1 LKKWGKRKSKN
12 SFKSDILLLEM
23 FLTIFYIFGILL
35 VLSVLILI
43 HELGHFLVA
52 KKAGVWVEEFGFGLP
67 PRLLGKKI
75 GGTIYSLNALPF
87 GGFVRLH
94 GETSE
99 EGIKNTKHT
108 FLGKGKLTRAA
119 IVVAGIAMN
128 LLLGLLC
135 FAIVYSFLGIPKEQG
150 FVQIVEVAKDSPAAA
165 AGLATNDIIVSFNKN
180 AVAKSA
186 DFTNLTKENAGKK
199 VSLQIKRGSAVQ
211 NYNITLRANPADGK
225 SFLGIVVSSEMAY
238 YPPVWQR
245 PFYGA
250 YYGTIAA
257 YQTTIAVVQGLWGTV
272 SQVGHGKV
280 PQDTVGPVGI
290 FAIIYFVLKQGILP
304 ILNLMGLISIN
315 LAVLNI
321 LPIPAL
327 DGGRLFF
334 IGIEAV
340 FGKKVLPK
348 IEDAFHS
355 VGFIVLIAL
364 IILIS
369 FFDIKRVI
377 SAGGFTGFIN
387 SFIK

>member
-1 LKKWGKRKSKN
+1 MLST
-12 SFKSDILLLEM
+12 IL
-23 FLTIFYIFGILL
+23 YILGIIL

-52 KKAGVWVEEFGFGLP
+52 KKLGVWVEEFGFGLP
-67 PRLLGKKI
+67 PRLIGKKF
-75 GGTIYSLNALPF
+75 GETIYSINALPF
-87 GGFVRLH
+87 GGFCRMH

-99 EGIKNTKHT
+99 EGVSDPNRA
-108 FLGKGKLTRAA
+108 FLGKGKLTRAG
-119 IVVAGIAMN
+119 IVVAGIVMN

-150 FVQIVEVAKDSPAAA
+150 FVQVVEVAQDSPAAT
-165 AGLATNDIIVSFNKN
+165 AGLAINDIIVSFNKN
-180 AVAKSA
+180 MVTKST
-186 DFTNLTKENAGKK
+186 DFTNLTQENRGKN
-199 VSLQIKRGSAVQ
+199 VAFVIKRGSQ
-211 NYNITLRANPADGK
+211 TLNFNITLRQNPADGK
-225 SFLGIVVSSEMAY
+225 SFLGVVVTSEMTY

-250 YYGTIAA
+250 YYGTIAS
-257 YQTTIAVVQGLWGTV
+257 YQTTIAVVSGLWGTV
-272 SQVGHGKV
+272 SQVGHGQV
-280 PQDTVGPVGI
+280 PEGTVGPVGI

-315 LAVLNI
+315 LAVLNV

-327 DGGRLFF
+327 DGGRLLF

-340 FGKKVLPK
+340 MGKKVLPK
-348 IEDAFHS
+348 VEEAFHS

-364 IILIS
+364 ILLIS

-377 SAGGFTGFIN
+377 ASGGFTGFIN

>member
-1 LKKWGKRKSKN
+1 MIS
-12 SFKSDILLLEM
+12 M
-23 FLTIFYIFGILL
+23 IFYGLGILL
-35 VLSVLILI
+35 VLSILILI

-52 KKAGVWVEEFGFGLP
+52 KKSGVWVEEFGFGLP
-67 PRLLGKKI
+67 PRLIGKKI
-75 GGTIYSLNALPF
+75 GETIYSLNWLPF

-94 GETSE
+94 GETGE
-99 EGIKNTKHT
+99 EGVADSKRA
-108 FLGKGKLTRAA
+108 FLGKSKLTRAG
-119 IVVAGIAMN
+119 IVVAGIVMN

-150 FVQIVEVAKDSPAAA
+150 FVQIIEVAKDSPAAT
-165 AGLATNDIIVSFNKN
+165 AGLTANDILVSFNKN
-180 AVAKSA
+180 PVTKSV
-186 DFTNLTKENAGKK
+186 DFTNLTKENAGKRIA
-199 VSLQIKRGSAVQ
+199 LEIKRGSNVQ
-211 NYNITLRANPADGK
+211 VYNITLRTNPADGK
-225 SFLGIVVSSEMAY
+225 SFLGIVVSSEMTY

-245 PFYGA
+245 PFYSA
-250 YYGTIAA
+250 YYGTIAS
-257 YQTTIAVVQGLWGTV
+257 YQTTVLVFQGLLGTA
-272 SQVGHGKV
+272 SQISHGQV

-334 IGIEAV
+334 IGIEAI

-348 IEDAFHS
+348 VEAAFHS
-355 VGFIVLIAL
+355 VGFIFLLAL

-387 SFIK
+387 SFAK

>member
-1 LKKWGKRKSKN
+1 ML
-12 SFKSDILLLEM
+12 
-23 FLTIFYIFGILL
+23 LTILYGLGILL
-35 VLSVLILI
+35 VLSILILI

-52 KKAGVWVEEFGFGLP
+52 KKSGVWVEEFGFGLP
-67 PRLLGKKI
+67 PRLIGKKI
-75 GGTIYSLNALPF
+75 GETIYSLNWLPF

-94 GETSE
+94 GEMTE
-99 EGIKNTKHT
+99 EGVLKPRRA
-108 FLGKGKLTRAA
+108 FLGKSKLVRAR
-119 IVVAGIAMN
+119 IVVAGIVMN
-128 LLLGLLC
+128 LLLGLVC

-150 FVQIVEVAKDSPAAA
+150 FVQVIEVANDSPAAV
-165 AGLATNDIIVSFNKN
+165 AGVTPNDIVVSLNKKPIV
-180 AVAKSA
+180 KST

-199 VSLQIKRGSAVQ
+199 VALEIKRGQTVQ
-211 NYNITLRANPADGK
+211 KYNITLRENPPDGK
-225 SFLGIVVSSEMAY
+225 SFLGIVVSSQMTY
-238 YPPVWQR
+238 YPPIWQR

-250 YYGTIAA
+250 YYGTIAS
-257 YQTTIAVVQGLWGTV
+257 YETTISVFQGLWGTV
-272 SQVGHGKV
+272 SQASQGHV
-280 PQDTVGPVGI
+280 PEGTVGPVGI

-348 IEDAFHS
+348 VEAAFHS
-355 VGFIVLIAL
+355 VGFILLLAL
-364 IILIS
+364 IVLIS
-369 FFDIKRVI
+369 FFDIKRLI
-377 SAGGFTGFIN
+377 ATGGFTGFIN

>member
-1 LKKWGKRKSKN
+1 M
-12 SFKSDILLLEM
+12 LL
-23 FLTIFYIFGILL
+23 TVFYILGILL

-52 KKAGVWVEEFGFGLP
+52 KKSGVWVEEFGFGLP
-67 PRLLGKKI
+67 PRLFGKKI
-75 GGTIYSLNALPF
+75 GETIYSVNALPF

-99 EGIKNTKHT
+99 EGISDPNRA
-108 FLGKGKLTRAA
+108 FLNKSKLTRAK
-119 IVVAGIAMN
+119 IVVAGIVMN
-128 LLLGLLC
+128 LFLGLVC

-150 FVQIVEVAKDSPAAA
+150 FVQVVEVAEDSPAAT
-165 AGLATNDIIVSFNKN
+165 AGLAVNDIIVSFNKD
-180 AVAKSA
+180 AVTKST
-186 DFTNLTKENAGKK
+186 DFTNLTQENKGKK
-199 VSLQIKRGSAVQ
+199 VALEIKRGSAIQ
-211 NYNITLRANPADGK
+211 KYNVTLREDPSDGK
-225 SFLGIVVSSEMAY
+225 SFLGVTVTSEMTY

-250 YYGTIAA
+250 YYGTIAS
-257 YQTTIAVVQGLWGTV
+257 YQTTVAVFQGFWGAV
-272 SQVGHGKV
+272 SQMGQGKV
-280 PQDTVGPVGI
+280 PGDTVGPVGI

-327 DGGRLFF
+327 DGGRLLF
-334 IGIEAV
+334 IGIEAI
-340 FGKKVLPK
+340 FGKKILPK

-355 VGFIVLIAL
+355 VGFIVLIAI

-369 FFDIKRVI
+369 VFDIKRVI
-377 SAGGFTGFIN
+377 TSGGITGFIN

>member
-1 LKKWGKRKSKN
+1 ML
-12 SFKSDILLLEM
+12 
-23 FLTIFYIFGILL
+23 LTILYGLGILL
-35 VLSVLILI
+35 VLSILILI

-52 KKAGVWVEEFGFGLP
+52 KKSGVWVEEFGFGLP
-67 PRLLGKKI
+67 PRMIGKKI
-75 GGTIYSLNALPF
+75 GETIYSLNWLPF

-94 GETSE
+94 GEMSD
-99 EGIKNTKHT
+99 EGVSKPDRA
-108 FLGKGKLTRAA
+108 FLGKSKLVRAG
-119 IVVAGIAMN
+119 IVVAGIVMN

-150 FVQIVEVAKDSPAAA
+150 FVQVVEVVKGSPAAE
-165 AGLATNDIIVSFNKN
+165 AGITANDIVVSLNKN
-180 AVAKSA
+180 SVAKSS

-199 VSLQIKRGSAVQ
+199 VSLEIKRGQTVQ
-211 NYNITLRANPADGK
+211 NYNITLRENPEDGK
-225 SFLGIVVSSEMAY
+225 SYLGIVVSSQMTY

-250 YYGTIAA
+250 YYGTIAS
-257 YQTTIAVVQGLWGTV
+257 YETTVAVISGLWGTV
-272 SQVGHGKV
+272 TQVSHGQV
-280 PQDTVGPVGI
+280 PEGTVGPVGI

-334 IGIEAV
+334 IGIEAL

-348 IEDAFHS
+348 VEAAFHS
-355 VGFIVLIAL
+355 VGFILLLVLIFV
-364 IILIS
+364 IS
-369 FFDIKRVI
+369 FFDIKRVV